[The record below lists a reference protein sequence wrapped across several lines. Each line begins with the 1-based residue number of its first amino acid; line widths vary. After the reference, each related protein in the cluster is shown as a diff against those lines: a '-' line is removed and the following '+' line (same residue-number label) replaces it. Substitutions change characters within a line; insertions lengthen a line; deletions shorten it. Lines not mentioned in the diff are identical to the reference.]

1 MSRHTRLRAVSPVA
15 MAVGIACAFLAGC
28 ETVPTD
34 QPNRTVTMS
43 AQVPQMTALDQT
55 EQRQRKGEVTVMAA
69 GQTYGAEQERRTR
82 VEQLP
87 PPPPWVSPRP
97 SEQHVYVEQSREPVL
112 VVTPD
117 RLEFLLTITNHGD
130 RVLRTRGAVMELN
143 VDGRTLAVREQDY
156 QGLLDAVI
164 PPGGQRQVSLYGP
177 SLDRMPDAGVIGM
190 FLYDVPIERDEA
202 GNVVRVENF
211 EWYFEYDLRTQSRE
225 AEVQTDRG
233 WMHQTQYHQLRR
245 HQGGE

>member
-1 MSRHTRLRAVSPVA
+1 MSRHTRSRAVSAVA

-34 QPNRTVTMS
+34 QPNPAVTMR
-43 AQVPQMTALDQT
+43 AQVPQLTALDQT

-69 GQTYGAEQERRTR
+69 GQTYGVEQEHR
-82 VEQLP
+82 VNYRQVA
-87 PPPPWVSPRP
+87 PPPPWQSPRP
-97 SEQHVYVEQSREPVL
+97 SDRHVYVERTREPLL

-177 SLDRMPDAGVIGM
+177 SLDRMPDAGVVGL

-202 GNVVRVENF
+202 GNIVRVENF
-211 EWYFEYDLRTQSRE
+211 EWYFEYELRTQTRE
-225 AEVQTDRG
+225 GEVRSDRS
-233 WMHQTQYHQLRR
+233 WMLP
-245 HQGGE
+245 G